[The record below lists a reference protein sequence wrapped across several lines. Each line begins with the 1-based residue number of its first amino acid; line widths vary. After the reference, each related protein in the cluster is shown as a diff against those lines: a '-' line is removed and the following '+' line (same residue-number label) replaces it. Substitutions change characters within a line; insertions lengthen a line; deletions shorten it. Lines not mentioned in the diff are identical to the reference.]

1 MADGQRLKNGLK
13 RNVRRAMRLA
23 GPWLKSA
30 RQPTSRILTYH
41 SIGHRRYE
49 MNVAP
54 EHFSEQMAWLAAA
67 PYPVIPLDAAAQ
79 GEPGVAITFDDGYAD
94 NLQHAVPILT
104 RHQFP
109 ATIFVVSGHLG
120 STLPREQEPE
130 SGRLM
135 TPDELREA
143 TAHGIQIGAH
153 TAHHPRLATL
163 PPASQEQEIV
173 TSKQDLEAL
182 LNTPVTAFAYPYGA
196 ALDFSLETEQLV
208 AAAGFS
214 YACANQYGH
223 NSPVR
228 NRWALRRIWIDSTD
242 TPASFAD
249 KVSGRLDAMALQ
261 DSAVG
266 IRFRRLLNRGL
277 GTR

>member
-1 MADGQRLKNGLK
+1 MAEGQRLKNGLK
-13 RNVRRAMRLA
+13 RSIRGAMRLA
-23 GPWLKSA
+23 GPWMKSA
-30 RQPTSRILTYH
+30 HQPTSRILTYH

-54 EHFSEQMAWLAAA
+54 EQFSEQMAWLATS
-67 PYPVIPLDAAAQ
+67 PYPVIPLDAAAK

-94 NLQHAVPILT
+94 NLQHAVPILAHH
-104 RHQFP
+104 RFP

-130 SGRLM
+130 NGRLM

-143 TAHGIQIGAH
+143 AACGIQIGAH
-153 TAHHPRLATL
+153 TVHHPRLATL

-173 TSKQDLEAL
+173 RSKQRLETILEA
-182 LNTPVTAFAYPYGA
+182 PVTAFAYPYGA
-196 ALDFSLETEQLV
+196 ALDFGPETEQLV
-208 AAAGFS
+208 AEAGFH

-228 NRWALRRIWIDSTD
+228 NCWALRRIWIDSTD

-261 DSAVG
+261 DSALG
-266 IRFRRLLNRGL
+266 IRFRRILNRGL